1 MAVEVREARGGS
13 RFELYEDGELAGFA
27 ECVPEGEAAAITH
40 TEVDP
45 ARGGRGLAGELV
57 RVMLDTLR
65 DRGTP
70 VLPYCSF
77 VAGYIGKHPEYVSL
91 VPQPLRGRFGLPP
104 GTS

>member
-1 MAVEVREARGGS
+1 MREARDGS
-13 RFELYEDGELAGFA
+13 RFEVYEDGDLAGF
-27 ECVPEGEAAAITH
+27 VDLVREGDAVAIPH

-45 ARGGRGLAGELV
+45 ARGGRGLASELV
-57 RVMLDTLR
+57 RVTLDTLR
-65 DRGTP
+65 DQGTP

-91 VPQPLRGRFGLPP
+91 VPEPRRGRFGLTT